1 MTWWRRANSQAALRE
16 PDSTP
21 RAAVV
26 DAAAQLRR
34 ILLALP
40 KLADDRP
47 HSVAQVARAVGTDP
61 ATLVRDL
68 QALVTRVDDVP
79 GAFID
84 GVQLLLTADTVELTS
99 TLLRRPMRLSLGEL
113 RALELGLA
121 LLAQER
127 GPDERPVLEAARERL
142 AKATVTVVAEEQQH
156 RQTRAGRLAGPTPP
170 FLSALRS
177 AVRERRV
184 IRLSYAGGRS
194 GRPRRV
200 RPYGTI
206 AARGKWF
213 LVGFCERTDGLRVF
227 RVDRVSGVTMLDAT
241 FTVPA
246 EFSLEQVLR
255 GDRVFTHPSPAV
267 LRVRYGARIARWI
280 AEREGRA
287 PDADGAHRGKHVRTV
302 DELRDGLLP
311 HHVAHVVDRLDHG
324 TIDGV
329 DHHVLHEAAVDLQVV
344 DGQVLEIREGR
355 HALGMILTASRT
367 SPA

>member
-1 MTWWRRANSQAALRE
+1 MSPRAKRAVAES
-16 PDSTP
+16 DSTP

-84 GVQLLLTADTVELTS
+84 GVQLLLTAETVELTS
-99 TLLRRPMRLSLGEL
+99 TVLRRPMRLSLGEL

-127 GPDERPVLEAARERL
+127 GPDERPVLEGARERL
-142 AKATVTVVAEEQQH
+142 GKATVAVVAEEQQH
-156 RQTRAGRLAGPTPP
+156 RQTRAGRLGGPTPP

-177 AVRERRV
+177 AVRDRRV
-184 IRLSYAGGRS
+184 IRLSYDGGRS

-213 LVGFCERTDGLRVF
+213 LVGFCERTDGIRVF
-227 RVDRVSGVTMLDAT
+227 RVDRVSGVTLLETT
-241 FTVPA
+241 FSVPA
-246 EFSLEQVLR
+246 EFSLEQVLQ
-255 GDRVFTHPSPAV
+255 GDRVFMHPSPAL
-267 LRVRYGARIARWI
+267 LRVRYSARIARWI
-280 AEREGRA
+280 AEREGRE
-287 PDADGAHRGKHVRTV
+287 PDADGSLTIEHPLADEQWAVR
-302 DELRDGLLP
+302 
-311 HHVAHVVDRLDHG
+311 
-324 TIDGV
+324 
-329 DHHVLHEAAVDLQVV
+329 HVLQYGPDAEVLEPASVRAAVVAAV
-344 DGQVLEIREGR
+344 RE
-355 HALGMILTASRT
+355 LVS
-367 SPA
+367 